1 MTLYELTDE
10 ISAVAGELESALE
23 WEPDTDADGNPIDD
37 GGNVIENVDAFRAE
51 LLEAWKNTLDGISG
65 EFDEKAANIAAYI
78 KNLKSDCEQ
87 LEKEEK
93 ALKRRRKVK
102 EKALANITEYLLDQ
116 MKQAG
121 KTKIESLK
129 SVISVRTNPES
140 VIIADEKKFI
150 EWAQEH
156 DDSLLRYL
164 QPEIRKSAVKA
175 EIKAG
180 EKIPGAALTR
190 TESLIV
196 R

>member
-1 MTLYELTDE
+1 MTLYELTE
-10 ISAVAGELESALE
+10 EMQTVAGELEAALE
-23 WEPDTDADGNPIDD
+23 WEPDTDADGMPVDDD
-37 GGNVIENVDAFRAE
+37 GNIIENVDAFRAE
-51 LLEAWKNTLDGISG
+51 LLEAWKNTLDGVSG
-65 EFDEKAANIAAYI
+65 EFDEKAANIATYI

-93 ALKRRRKVK
+93 SLKRRRKVK
-102 EKALANITEYLLDQ
+102 EKTLVNITEYLLDQ

-140 VIIADEKKFI
+140 VFIADEKKFI

-175 EIKAG
+175 GIKAG
-180 EKIPGAALTR
+180 EQIPGAALTR

>member
-51 LLEAWKNTLDGISG
+51 LLEAWKNTLDGVSG

-102 EKALANITEYLLDQ
+102 EKALVNITEYLLDQ

-140 VIIADEKKFI
+140 VFIADEKKFI
-150 EWAQEH
+150 EWAREH

-175 EIKAG
+175 GIKAG

>member
-51 LLEAWKNTLDGISG
+51 LLEAWKNTLDGVSG

-102 EKALANITEYLLDQ
+102 EKALVNITEYLLDQ

-175 EIKAG
+175 GIKAG
-180 EKIPGAALTR
+180 EKIPGATLVR

>member
-1 MTLYELTDE
+1 MTLYELTE
-10 ISAVAGELESALE
+10 EMQTVAGELEAALE

-51 LLEAWKNTLDGISG
+51 LLEAWKNTLDGVSG

-78 KNLKSDCEQ
+78 KNLKTDCEQ

>member
-1 MTLYELTDE
+1 MTLYELTE
-10 ISAVAGELESALE
+10 EMQTVAGELEAALE

-51 LLEAWKNTLDGISG
+51 LMEAWKNTLDGVSG

-175 EIKAG
+175 GIKAG

>member
-1 MTLYELTDE
+1 MTLYELTE
-10 ISAVAGELESALE
+10 EMQTVAGELEAALE
-23 WEPDTDADGNPIDD
+23 WEPDTDADGMPVDDD
-37 GGNVIENVDAFRAE
+37 GNIIENVDAFRAE
-51 LLEAWKNTLDGISG
+51 LLEAWKNTLDGVSG

-93 ALKRRRKVK
+93 VLKRRRKVK
-102 EKALANITEYLLDQ
+102 EKALSNMTEYLLEQ

-140 VIIADEKKFI
+140 VVIADEKKFI
-150 EWAQEH
+150 EWAQKN
-156 DDSLLRYL
+156 DDSLLRFL